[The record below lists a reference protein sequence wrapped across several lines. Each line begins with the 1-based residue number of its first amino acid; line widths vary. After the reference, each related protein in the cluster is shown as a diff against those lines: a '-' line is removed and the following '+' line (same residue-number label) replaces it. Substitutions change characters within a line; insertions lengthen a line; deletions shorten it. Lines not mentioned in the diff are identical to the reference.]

1 MGLKRILFAYTTQ
14 NSSAGSIRKKENE
27 REEERREQGKGRE
40 EKRERGRWEVRKKP
54 DFTECYLQ

>member
-27 REEERREQGKGRE
+27 REEERREQGKGRGGGEGKKRKEGGRE
-40 EKRERGRWEVRKKP
+40 EDGK
-54 DFTECYLQ
+54 